1 MQKNVSAN
9 SDQYNSYNASIVLQL
24 FAPETTDI
32 YDKKNMPR
40 LIFCIHALALY
51 LFQKGV
57 VRHQIQDLY
66 GKVTFTQVT
75 DSRYAFGNFF
85 LGND

>member
-1 MQKNVSAN
+1 MLHIAW
-9 SDQYNSYNASIVLQL
+9 QL

-66 GKVTFTQVT
+66 GKVTFTQV
-75 DSRYAFGNFF
+75 SKLLIFNSFVMN
-85 LGND
+85 LS